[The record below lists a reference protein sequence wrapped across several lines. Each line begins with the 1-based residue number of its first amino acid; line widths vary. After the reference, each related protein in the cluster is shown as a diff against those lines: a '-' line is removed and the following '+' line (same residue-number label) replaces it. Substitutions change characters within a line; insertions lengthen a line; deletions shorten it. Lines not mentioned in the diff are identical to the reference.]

1 MESLTFEIES
11 NSEILS
17 LLDQSVKHFFVH
29 QFNPHP
35 VLNWFNAGITLDN
48 SFELKNAQVRSLAFD
63 LQTDWEGI
71 KQILELNTNQLTIYQ
86 FDKKIPDALILE
98 NLPIESRN
106 SILKKNGLKH
116 VFWIDFE
123 CISVESFDKA
133 FIKSISENPLF
144 EERIRKRINLI
155 QQNRP

>member
-11 NSEILS
+11 NSEILN

-35 VLNWFNAGITLDN
+35 VLNWFNAGIKLDN

-63 LQTDWEGI
+63 IQTDWEGI

-86 FDKKIPDALILE
+86 FDKKIPDTLILE
-98 NLPIESRN
+98 NLPIEARN

-116 VFWIDFE
+116 VFRIDFE
-123 CISVESFDKA
+123 FISVESFDKA

-144 EERIRKRINLI
+144 EERIRKRTNLL